1 MNKFFKLNYT
11 YNNYHQ
17 NHIFNLSW
25 IANQGLEYKEID
37 ILEQRIQDVKELLR
51 LPGVDVNGEIIY
63 AGKGSNIPRHKLK
76 SYIEENSLKKT
87 SRVQIANTI
96 IFDKNEIEDVLA
108 YYNRANKDEFAFIE
122 FTKEIYDIVI
132 SYSNSNRDRYS
143 HFDKEIKSKIGKTW
157 VIEKDRYYALPSDL
171 KKIINCTE
179 FKECYEMANYRTQ
192 KILDICSV
200 IDVYLK
206 DKDTKSIVWDD
217 YMLEIL
223 NSDGIELD
231 AEYLETFHSM
241 LKSNE
246 PSDIQLALEMLTNIN
261 LEKDGLTVALLLNE
275 YKDKFSWG
283 TGNQSQAYKTLNK
296 YFESKEIYWKHDFR
310 GFSAGLWN
318 YYSNDNKAKEIIS
331 GFIQNNINKYLSHTV
346 DGFVLQ
352 IDSFNLSLYKRK
364 K

>member
-1 MNKFFKLNYT
+1 MNKFFKLTYQ

-37 ILEQRIQDVKELLR
+37 ILEQRIQDVKELLK

-87 SRVQIANTI
+87 SRVQTANTI

-108 YYNRANKDEFAFIE
+108 YYNRASKDEYAFIK

-143 HFDKEIKSKIGKTW
+143 HFDKGIKSKIGKTW

-200 IDVYLK
+200 IDVYLE

-246 PSDIQLALEMLTNIN
+246 PADIQLALEMLTNIN

-318 YYSNDNKAKEIIS
+318 YYSNDDNSKEIIS
-331 GFIQNNINKYLSHTV
+331 GFVQNNINKYLNTTI

-352 IDSFNLSLYKRK
+352 IDSFDLSLHKRK